1 MSLLRFRND
10 LLAAVRAYF
19 RESDTLEV
27 STPLIRPWG
36 TPEPHLQNLVVQSG
50 GQSLFLQTSPE
61 FAMKVLLARYRQ
73 DIYQI
78 CAAVRA
84 EELGA
89 RHDLEFQ
96 MLEWYRVDIGLMDL
110 AEDVRAFWRRVGE
123 ALAAHHEL
131 PGWQSDIEM
140 VSYAGVF
147 EAYLQCDPHTADIRQ
162 LQEKAHGLGIRHLA
176 GDASRADWLDA
187 LFATAIEPG
196 LTAPTLVFGYPA
208 CQSALA
214 EIDQDS
220 SGVAV
225 SRRFELFA
233 NGLELAN
240 AYQEL
245 TDPQALYQRF
255 AQFNV
260 RRLQEGREFVAVDEA
275 LMDAMQS
282 MPRSAGI
289 ALGVDRLAMAWL
301 AADSI
306 SQVRP

>member
-1 MSLLRFRND
+1 
-10 LLAAVRAYF
+10 
-19 RESDTLEV
+19 
-27 STPLIRPWG
+27 
-36 TPEPHLQNLVVQSG
+36 
-50 GQSLFLQTSPE
+50 
-61 FAMKVLLARYRQ
+61 
-73 DIYQI
+73 
-78 CAAVRA
+78 
-84 EELGA
+84 
-89 RHDLEFQ
+89 